1 MTGGRV
7 KFGTRARAELLVCVC
22 RAAVPE
28 LSLAAAV
35 AFFPETLHVIVFA
48 VVDFDCPFNPGS

>member
-7 KFGTRARAELLVCVC
+7 KFGTRARAELLVCLC

-28 LSLAAAV
+28 LPLAAVVLLFA
-35 AFFPETLHVIVFA
+35 ETAHVIIFA
-48 VVDFDCPFNPGS
+48 VVDFE